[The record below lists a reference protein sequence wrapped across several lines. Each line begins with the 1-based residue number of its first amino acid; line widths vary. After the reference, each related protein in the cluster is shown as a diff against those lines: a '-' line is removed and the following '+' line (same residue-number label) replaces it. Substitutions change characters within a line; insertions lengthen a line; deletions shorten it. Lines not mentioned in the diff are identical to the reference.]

1 MVAAEGGTPTA
12 MVVESNAP
20 TVSRWSRYVS
30 VLREN
35 TIINGV
41 LVFLV
46 FFSFGVFQFWCFCQ
60 STRLSITH
68 TNLN

>member
-12 MVVESNAP
+12 MVVERNVP

-46 FFSFGVFQFWCFCQ
+46 IFQFWCYFGFGVFVKAHVSQ
-60 STRLSITH
+60 SLTPI
-68 TNLN
+68 